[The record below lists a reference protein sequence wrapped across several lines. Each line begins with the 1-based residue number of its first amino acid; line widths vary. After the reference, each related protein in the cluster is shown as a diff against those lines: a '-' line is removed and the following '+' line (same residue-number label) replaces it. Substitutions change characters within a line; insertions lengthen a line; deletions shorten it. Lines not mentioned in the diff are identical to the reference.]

1 MAKKLRMDWFLFS
14 IAATLALFG
23 VVMVYSASAM
33 IALRETEGVSQFTY
47 FYKQFGFT
55 VIGLIAMFAI
65 SRLDYRICQN
75 TVVVYGLLEIGRAHV

>member
-1 MAKKLRMDWFLFS
+1 MAKKLRMDWFLFA

-33 IALRETEGVSQFTY
+33 IALRETDNASQFTY

-55 VIGLIAMFAI
+55 VIGLIANV
-65 SRLDYRICQN
+65 SDQPD
-75 TVVVYGLLEIGRAHV
+75 